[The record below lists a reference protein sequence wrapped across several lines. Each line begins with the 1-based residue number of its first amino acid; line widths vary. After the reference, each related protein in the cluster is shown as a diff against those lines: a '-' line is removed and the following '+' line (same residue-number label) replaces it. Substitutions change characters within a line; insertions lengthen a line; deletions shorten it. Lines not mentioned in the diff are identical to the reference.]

1 MAGPIGIAV
10 VHALIK
16 LRCPHCGHVQA
27 RARSSHCKYRVCS
40 RCHKHFDEPPKKP
53 PARRR

>member
-10 VHALIK
+10 VGALMK

-27 RARSSHCKYRVCS
+27 RARSTQSASYRVCS
-40 RCHKHFDEPPKKP
+40 RCHKHFDTPKKK
-53 PARRR
+53 R